1 MRSLK
6 AVLGEECVAK
16 LQSSHLFIV
25 GVGGIGCELLKV
37 LPKIGVRRMTILDL
51 DIIEETNLNR
61 QFYFRKSDV
70 KKYKAA
76 VAKEKLME
84 LHPNLEI
91 VALCDSIYNSKYDVA
106 FYEQF
111 DCVIAAI
118 DSNRGRR
125 YVGTMCVKA
134 KVPMVDGGTK

>member
-1 MRSLK
+1 MK
-6 AVLGEECVAK
+6 K
-16 LQSSHLFIV
+16 LRDCHLFIV

-37 LPKIGVRRMTILDL
+37 LPKVGVRRLTILDL

-61 QFYFRKSDV
+61 QFYFRKDDV

-76 VAKEKLME
+76 VAREKL
-84 LHPNLEI
+84 LQFDPSLDI
-91 VALCDSIYNSKYDVA
+91 TALCDSIYNSKYDVS

-118 DSNRGRR
+118 DSDRGRR
-125 YVGTMCVKA
+125 HIGAMCVKA
-134 KVPMVDGGTK
+134 RIPMVDGGTK